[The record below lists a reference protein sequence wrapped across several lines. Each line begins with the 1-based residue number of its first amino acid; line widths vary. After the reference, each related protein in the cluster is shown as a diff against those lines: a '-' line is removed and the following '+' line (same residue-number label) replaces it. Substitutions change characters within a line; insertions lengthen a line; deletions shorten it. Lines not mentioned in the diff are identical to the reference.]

1 MTFEKMAE
9 FYSAVNSEISID
21 LSLSHE
27 VDVCADFAVWS
38 CTSSCLIVSRFEF
51 FLLSIEKKYLVV
63 PRGRSIEQGSFLA
76 LEKSI
81 LTKFHSEREN
91 LTGYT

>member
-27 VDVCADFAVWS
+27 VDVCADFAV
-38 CTSSCLIVSRFEF
+38 
-51 FLLSIEKKYLVV
+51 
-63 PRGRSIEQGSFLA
+63 
-76 LEKSI
+76 
-81 LTKFHSEREN
+81 
-91 LTGYT
+91 